1 MPDATILDGKAINQ
15 AWRAELDDRLAALAG
30 RGIQPGV
37 AVVRVGEDDGA
48 VSYGKSLARLFERAG
63 LPFRLEALPADTPAA
78 AVIALLRQL
87 GEDPVVHGIMLQEP
101 VPDHLDAD
109 ALALHIAPGKDIDGV
124 HPLNAGRLF
133 QGRLDG
139 FVPATARGG
148 MEILDRSGIELQGA
162 RAVVIGRSNIVG
174 RPMALLLMHRH
185 ATVTVCH
192 SRTRDLAA
200 VCREADVLVAAVGRA
215 GFVTP
220 EMVKPGATVIDFG
233 INFVDGQLC
242 GDVQPEVA
250 GSAGALTP
258 TPGGT
263 GAVTTAALL
272 ANLVDAAERVGEPQP

>member
-1 MPDATILDGKAINQ
+1 MPDATTLDGKAINQ
-15 AWRAELDDRLAALAG
+15 AWRAELNDRLAALAADEVK
-30 RGIQPGV
+30 PGV
-37 AVVRVGEDDGA
+37 AVVRVGDDEGA
-48 VSYGKSLARLFERAG
+48 ISYGKSLARLFDQAE
-63 LPFRLEALPADTPAA
+63 LPFRLEALPAETPEAD
-78 AVIALLRQL
+78 VIALLKQL
-87 GEDPVVHGIMLQEP
+87 RDDPAVHGIMLQEP

-109 ALALHIAPGKDIDGV
+109 ALALHIDPRKDIDGV
-124 HPLNAGRLF
+124 HPLNAGMLF
-133 QGRLDG
+133 QGRDSG

-148 MEILDRSGIELQGA
+148 MEILDRAGIELKGA

-233 INFVDGQLC
+233 INFVDGRLC
-242 GDVQPEVA
+242 GDVAPEVA
-250 GSAGALTP
+250 AVAGAMTP

-272 ANLVDAAERVGEPQP
+272 ANLVYAASQIGKP